1 MFLFS
6 FQPLVME
13 MVIKQLFLN
22 LLSALPIITSII
34 VTCTSLASNQ
44 IELGKNLL
52 PRTVLT

>member
-22 LLSALPIITSII
+22 LLSALSIITSII

-44 IELGKNLL
+44 IELGKNIL
-52 PRTVLT
+52 PSTVRP